1 MPVDDALKPLKGI
14 ISRLG
19 RKTPEDSVQNLIEEA
34 YRDECP
40 DNSVLKALA
49 SHGIYEP
56 IARAIALGCKVNDD
70 LAWEALAFFTLTGD
84 YRRAQILIEY
94 LGFKLS
100 RSAGV
105 ALCSDE
111 RRVLVVDGR
120 VFDSRLIA
128 GSWRHTGDDWLWNA
142 ARVLGVDAVA
152 HWGCGGSPGVDL
164 RVLQRE
170 LLPEVDDNFTALLHG
185 LGLNPG
191 SIGNALE
198 GVAGFFAWLTERI
211 NHPAAEKLAPFKEYW
226 KPCTGGQIIFT
237 DSPRIDIP
245 EYTPFAIDR
254 NKISSMAALS
264 IHARGMDPYRVAR
277 ILRDKGIHDLAA
289 EIESA
294 TVSRQAYR
302 SREGCVQVVTS
313 SGYWSPGMLS
323 RTSVVFRCVEPLRK
337 CIAMPET
344 RVGAAAGRKSVD
356 QARSIVRILDRAQQS
371 PDVEIYDAGSIGP
384 GIVYAAARI
393 AREKGLNVLVPSVA
407 MKHILVEELGFV
419 DAASDPDAPLKGYSI
434 VASWSDILEKPY
446 LSSYRFLVVLPE
458 VLVRGPPYS
467 VMLADGDLE
476 GVVSDVIG
484 LVGRLGGVAV
494 SIGLRGDA
502 VDTGH
507 DGDSEN
513 TKGRGV
519 PVDLILDEARIVF
532 KSLWGA
538 DKELRPHQ
546 DFMIHILADS
556 YRKARGRVV
565 MGVFPTG
572 SGKSAIFQVAARAAS
587 LLGYGGYTLVVSPLK
602 ALMRDQVDNAIR
614 RGLNALRVDSSVP
627 PPLREKAFKAAS
639 LGLVDLLYVTPERFQ
654 DEMLVNLV
662 RERPPALIVLDEAHT
677 LSLWGS
683 TFRPSYLYM
692 AKILSGIAREKGWP
706 PILLLT
712 ATAPE
717 DLAIDIIAKLGHAAP
732 VTVRVSGEVPDS
744 PDVPV
749 IVRSSPLRD
758 ELVFDVLA
766 APRGEERVDAL
777 NSVVRSLSEF
787 ADNMGKPWFGIV
799 FTGFVRKGK
808 RSWATIDAVGD
819 ALEKILNV
827 PVIRYHGQLSPSS
840 RRSVE
845 DKIYS
850 ILEEGGSAVIVA
862 TKAFGMG
869 VDIPVIRWVVHY
881 YPSDSMED
889 FYQEAG
895 RAGRDGRKSI
905 IVELFN
911 PDDFTEKAGMIRR
924 QRIRPSIIVEAYN
937 SIVKLLMTTR
947 DDALLLPLDV
957 LRGFGDDPLRILDSM
972 RDAGL
977 LDYTLTRSKIA
988 AYRAQPGTEALLDA
1002 SYWTW
1007 KLHGEYYI
1015 GPEAALPGIRPVSY
1029 PRFVL
1034 CEGERGRVLR
1044 VEADQF
1050 VLAPNEGC
1058 GRTLR
1063 VAYGSRRDVTAL
1075 VTLPP
1080 KPAPID
1086 FLRPSEM
1093 QKILSSTHSMKK
1105 ALDYLKETL
1114 EEALAA
1120 KSIHGPEGADSVIKK
1135 RVAYYFEARKSRPTV
1150 DLADIAGIRT
1160 RCLSLERCI
1169 PLIMETVKDA
1179 VEAVGYSGVT
1189 LAVKNPRI
1197 ASVINHELVS
1207 RGIRIKASE
1216 RAYKAVADASRGSL
1230 LKLMDYGYIIV
1241 VVDNPSVATE
1251 RVIDRLSE
1259 YPYSAIYIV
1268 DNIGLIIA

>member
-1 MPVDDALKPLKGI
+1 MPVDDAFKPLRGI

-19 RKTPEDSVQNLIEEA
+19 RKGPEDRVQRLIEDT

-40 DNSVLKALA
+40 SNEDLEALA
-49 SHGIYEP
+49 SHGVYEP
-56 IARAIALGCKVNDD
+56 IARAIALGCNVNED
-70 LAWEALAFFTLTGD
+70 LAWEALAYFTLTGD
-84 YRRAQILIEY
+84 HRKARILIGH
-94 LGFKLS
+94 LGFKPS
-100 RSAGV
+100 SSAGV
-105 ALCSDE
+105 ALCNGG
-111 RRVLVVDGR
+111 RRVLAVDGR
-120 VFDSRLIA
+120 VFDSMLIA
-128 GSWRHTGDDWLWNA
+128 GSWRYTGDSWLWNA
-142 ARVLGVDAVA
+142 ARVLGIDAVA
-152 HWGCGGSPGVDL
+152 HWGCDDSPGVDL
-164 RVLQRE
+164 RGLQRD
-170 LLPEVDDNFTALLHG
+170 LLPEIDDTFTALLHG
-185 LGLNPG
+185 LGLNPDN
-191 SIGNALE
+191 IGRALE
-198 GVAGFFAWLTERI
+198 AVAGFFAWLTERI
-211 NHPAAEKLAPFKEYW
+211 GHPAAGKLAAFKKYW
-226 KPCTGGQIIFT
+226 KPCTGGQVMFT
-237 DSPRIDIP
+237 DSPRVDIK
-245 EYTPFAIDR
+245 EYTPFAVDR
-254 NKISSMAALS
+254 NRISSMAAFS
-264 IHARGMDPYRVAR
+264 IHARGIDPYRAAR
-277 ILRDKGIHDLAA
+277 ILRDKGIHDIAA

-294 TVSRQAYR
+294 IVNRQPHR
-302 SREGCVQVVTS
+302 SRDECVQVVTS
-313 SGYWSPGMLS
+313 SGHWAPGMLS
-323 RTSVVFRCVEPLRK
+323 KSNVVFRCVEPLRK
-337 CIAMPET
+337 CILMPET
-344 RVGAAAGRKSVD
+344 RVGAAGRRVVD
-356 QARSIVRILDRAQQS
+356 QARSAIRVLDRVQQA
-371 PDVEIYDAGSIGP
+371 PEVEVYNAGVIGP
-384 GIVYAAARI
+384 RIVYVAARI
-393 AREKGLNVLVPSVA
+393 ARERGLNILVPSDA

-419 DAASDPDAPLKGYSI
+419 DAASDPDAPLKGSSI
-434 VASWSDILEKPY
+434 AASWSDVLEKPY

-458 VLVRGPPYS
+458 VLVRGSPYS
-467 VMLADGDLE
+467 EMLASGDLE
-476 GVVSDVIG
+476 DIVSDVIG

-494 SIGLRGDA
+494 SAGLKGETIDA
-502 VDTGH
+502 GP
-507 DGDSEN
+507 GDSSEV
-513 TKGRGV
+513 TMSKSM
-519 PVDLILDEARIVF
+519 PVDLILAEAKAVF

-538 DKELRPHQ
+538 DKELRAHQ
-546 DFMIHILADS
+546 DFMLRILADS
-556 YRKARGRVV
+556 YHKSRSRIV

-587 LLGYGGYTLVVSPLK
+587 TLGYGGYTLVVSPLK

-627 PPLREKAFKAAS
+627 PQLREKAFKAAR

-654 DEMLVNLV
+654 DDLLVNLV

-717 DLAIDIIAKLGHAAP
+717 DLATDIMGKLSETAP
-732 VTVRVSGEVPDS
+732 VTVRVGGEVPES

-766 APRGEERVDAL
+766 APRGDERIGLLA
-777 NSVVRSLSEF
+777 SVVRDLSGF
-787 ADNMGKPWFGIV
+787 AEGTGKPWFGIV

-819 ALEKILNV
+819 ALEKALNV

-840 RRSVE
+840 RRSIE
-845 DKIYS
+845 NKIYS

-869 VDIPVIRWVVHY
+869 IDIPVIRWVVHY

-895 RAGRDGRKSI
+895 RAGRDGRRSI

-911 PDDFTEKAGMIRR
+911 PDDFAEKASMIRR

-947 DDALLLPLDV
+947 DDALVLPLDV

-972 RDAGL
+972 REAGL

-988 AYRAQPGTEALLDA
+988 AYRAQPGAEALLDA

-1007 KLHGEYYI
+1007 KLHGAYYI

-1029 PRFVL
+1029 PKFVL

-1044 VEADQF
+1044 VEANQF
-1050 VLAPNEGC
+1050 VLAPDEGC

-1063 VAYGSRRDVTAL
+1063 VAYGSRRDVAAL

-1080 KPAPID
+1080 KPTPID
-1086 FLRPSEM
+1086 FLRPNEM
-1093 QKILSSTHSMKK
+1093 QKILLSTHSMKK

-1114 EEALAA
+1114 EEALAS

-1135 RVAYYFEARKSRPTV
+1135 RVSYYFEARRSKPTV

-1179 VEAVGYSGVT
+1179 VDAVGYSGVT
-1189 LAVKNPRI
+1189 LAVKSPRI
-1197 ASVINHELVS
+1197 ASIINHELVS
-1207 RGIRIKASE
+1207 RGIRIRASE
-1216 RAYKAVADASRGSL
+1216 KAYKTVADASRDSL

-1251 RVIDRLSE
+1251 RVIDRISE

-1268 DNIGLIIA
+1268 DTI